1 MIFVLTMLLS
11 AGVPHVTLHASVDG
25 AQVPGWAYAKV
36 GQRVMLTLETSGPP
50 KTARWFKLEPTQ
62 RALDNTT
69 PRFHFAQVPFAKTAV
84 AACDD
89 EVTCEADVLPVVLA
103 PKMPGAGTM
112 AFQVEVTLADGTRA
126 QSPGLEAMK
135 YGGLTHDVMRVTFRL
150 DDTLLG
156 YASELVNTPYIF
168 GSAGPDGR
176 NQSDLLIGSD
186 CADFIIY
193 ARRRMGF
200 KAAYTSSYDLER
212 QAPPLKKGQAVKRGD
227 IVYFTEGRHVGLLF
241 TDNPPLGVLDES
253 DILFHTCWDTPKLE
267 VLGEVTCAAPP
278 WRVLRFR

>member
-1 MIFVLTMLLS
+1 MVLVLTVLL
-11 AGVPHVTLHASVDG
+11 GVAPSGVALHASVDD
-25 AQVPGWAYAKV
+25 APVPGWAYAKA
-36 GQRVMLTLETSGPP
+36 GQRVVLRVETPSSP
-50 KTARWFKLEPTQ
+50 KTIRWFKLEPTE

-69 PRFHFAQVPFAKTAV
+69 PRFHFAQVPFAKTAMP
-84 AACDD
+84 ACDD
-89 EVTCEADVLPVVLA
+89 AVTCEADVLPSLLV
-103 PKMPGAGTM
+103 PKMPGLGTM
-112 AFQVEVTLADGTRA
+112 AFQVEVTFADGTHA
-126 QSPGLEAMK
+126 QSPGLESMK
-135 YGGLTHDVMRVTFRL
+135 YGGLTRDVMRVTFRL

-200 KAAYTSSYDLER
+200 KAQYTSSYDLAR
-212 QAPPLKKGQAVKRGD
+212 QAPPVKKGQVVKRGD
-227 IVYFTEGRHVGLLF
+227 IVHFTQGRHVGLLF
-241 TDNPPLGVLDES
+241 SDNPPLGVLDET

-267 VLGEVTCAAPP
+267 RLGDVTCAAPP
-278 WRVLRFR
+278 WRALRFQ